1 MHLLLTKYLKKI
13 GIKDIKNLSS
23 EEKQTFEKWNQILS
37 DDEEINVEKIEK
49 FCQSQLDVI
58 EIQWKNMD
66 NQSLKNERLIIAH
79 TIYSTLL
86 KVIRSPKTKKVVL
99 EDYLNKLLK

>member
-1 MHLLLTKYLKKI
+1 MHLLLTKYLKRI
-13 GIKDIKNLSS
+13 GIKDIKDLSG

-37 DDEEINVEKIEK
+37 DDEEVNVGKIER
-49 FCQSQLDVI
+49 FCEAQMEII
-58 EIQWKNMD
+58 ETQWKNMD

-86 KVIRSPKTKKVVL
+86 KVIRSPKIERITLEEYLTKL
-99 EDYLNKLLK
+99 IQ